1 MKYARLTPAL
11 LAAAWL
17 ALSGSANA
25 QNSLI
30 VAMPTTPPNIV
41 HMPVHIANDL
51 GLFKKYGLE
60 IKVVE
65 LAGGVYTFR
74 AMVAGSA
81 DVASASGPFSIVGRA
96 KGATTKM
103 ILANMPKLEASMV
116 VSKDIKTMA
125 DLKGKRIGIQEP
137 GGFADVLA
145 RGVLRYAKIDPKDVH
160 FVSIATEDVPALVAG
175 QVDTAMLHVEQ
186 EIIAQQKIPSLHAI
200 ARMWE
205 IQPENLYNVMAVQDK
220 TIKEKP
226 AAVKAYV
233 KGHIEATRLIYT
245 DRAKVIPIIVKYT
258 KLPKDVVEK
267 SLDLM
272 IAEVHLGRQHGL
284 NRRWSN
290 ANGAL
295 MERVGNIPKGQVP
308 KYEDAGRPFVRQ
320 RGDQGTR
327 RIQRAALPVRTKLS
341 QAGPATGGAGFEY
354 SRRRH
359 RGDGLKRRPGAAGAA
374 LMVRLQQASA
384 SMWEQ
389 RHDDR

>member
-1 MKYARLTPAL
+1 MSLRSLIPAL
-11 LAAAWL
+11 IAAA
-17 ALSGSANA
+17 AIVVPDGAQA
-25 QNSLI
+25 QNKLV

-96 KGATTKM
+96 KGAKTKA
-103 ILANMPKLEASMV
+103 ILANMPKLEASMIV
-116 VSKDIKTMA
+116 GKDIKTMA

-145 RGVLRYAKIDPKDVH
+145 RGVLRAAKIDPKDVH
-160 FVSIATEDVPALVAG
+160 FVSIATEDVPALVAN

-186 EIIAQQKIPSLHAI
+186 EIIAQQKIPTLHAI

-205 IQPENLYNVMAVQDK
+205 IQPDNLYNVMAVQDK
-220 TIKEKP
+220 LIKDKP
-226 AAVKAYV
+226 AALKAFV

-245 DRAKVIPIIVKYT
+245 DRAKVLPIIVKYT

-272 IAEVHLGRQHGL
+272 VQKCIWDANHGL
-284 NRRWSN
+284 GPKKVN
-290 ANGAL
+290 ATGAL

-308 KYEDAGRPFVRQ
+308 KYDDVVDLSFAKEAIKELGEYKGPLCPSED
-320 RGDQGTR
+320 
-327 RIQRAALPVRTKLS
+327 S
-341 QAGPATGGAGFEY
+341 
-354 SRRRH
+354 
-359 RGDGLKRRPGAAGAA
+359 
-374 LMVRLQQASA
+374 
-384 SMWEQ
+384 
-389 RHDDR
+389 

>member
-1 MKYARLTPAL
+1 MSLRSLIPAL
-11 LAAAWL
+11 IAAA
-17 ALSGSANA
+17 AIVVPNGAQA
-25 QNSLI
+25 QNKLI

-96 KGATTKM
+96 KGAKTKA

-116 VSKDIKTMA
+116 VDKNIKTMA

-145 RGVLRYAKIDPKDVH
+145 RGVLRAAKIDPKEVH
-160 FVSIATEDVPALVAG
+160 FVSIATEDVPALVAN

-186 EIIAQQKIPSLHAI
+186 EIIAQQKIPTLHAI

-205 IQPENLYNVMAVQDK
+205 IQPDNLYNVMAVQDK
-220 TIKEKP
+220 LIKDKP
-226 AAVKAYV
+226 AALKAFV

-245 DRAKVIPIIVKYT
+245 DRAKVLPIIVKYT

-272 IAEVHLGRQHGL
+272 VQKCIWDANHGL
-284 NRRWSN
+284 GPKKVN
-290 ANGAL
+290 ATGAL

-308 KYEDAGRPFVRQ
+308 KYDDVVDLSFAKEAIKELGEYKGPLCPSED
-320 RGDQGTR
+320 
-327 RIQRAALPVRTKLS
+327 S
-341 QAGPATGGAGFEY
+341 
-354 SRRRH
+354 
-359 RGDGLKRRPGAAGAA
+359 
-374 LMVRLQQASA
+374 
-384 SMWEQ
+384 
-389 RHDDR
+389 

>member
-1 MKYARLTPAL
+1 MSSRSLIPAL
-11 LAAAWL
+11 IAAA
-17 ALSGSANA
+17 AIMVPNGAHA
-25 QNSLI
+25 QNKLI

-96 KGATTKM
+96 KGAKTKA
-103 ILANMPKLEASMV
+103 ILANMPKLEASMIV
-116 VSKDIKTMA
+116 GKDIKTMA

-145 RGVLRYAKIDPKDVH
+145 RGVLRAAKIDPKEVH
-160 FVSIATEDVPALVAG
+160 FVSIATEDVPALVAN

-186 EIIAQQKIPSLHAI
+186 EIIAQQKIPTLHAI

-205 IQPENLYNVMAVQDK
+205 IQPDNLYNVMAVQDK
-220 TIKEKP
+220 LIKDKP
-226 AAVKAYV
+226 AALKAFV

-245 DRAKVIPIIVKYT
+245 DRAKVLPIIVKYT

-272 IAEVHLGRQHGL
+272 VQKCIWDANHGL
-284 NRRWSN
+284 GPKKVN
-290 ANGAL
+290 ATGAL

-308 KYEDAGRPFVRQ
+308 KYDDVVDLSFAKEAIKELGEYKGPLCPSED
-320 RGDQGTR
+320 
-327 RIQRAALPVRTKLS
+327 S
-341 QAGPATGGAGFEY
+341 
-354 SRRRH
+354 
-359 RGDGLKRRPGAAGAA
+359 
-374 LMVRLQQASA
+374 
-384 SMWEQ
+384 
-389 RHDDR
+389 

>member
-1 MKYARLTPAL
+1 MSSRSLIPAL
-11 LAAAWL
+11 IAAA
-17 ALSGSANA
+17 AVMITNGAQA
-25 QNSLI
+25 QNKLI
-30 VAMPTTPPNIV
+30 LAMPTTPPNIV

-96 KGATTKM
+96 KGAKTKA
-103 ILANMPKLEASMV
+103 ILANMPKLEASMIV
-116 VSKDIKTMA
+116 GKDIKTMA

-145 RGVLRYAKIDPKDVH
+145 RGVLRAAKIDPKDVH
-160 FVSIATEDVPALVAG
+160 FVSIATEDVPALVAN

-186 EIIAQQKIPSLHAI
+186 EIIAQQKIPTLHAI

-205 IQPENLYNVMAVQDK
+205 IQPDNLYNVMAVQDK
-220 TIKEKP
+220 LIKDKP
-226 AAVKAYV
+226 AALKAFV

-245 DRAKVIPIIVKYT
+245 DRAKVLPIIVKYT

-272 IAEVHLGRQHGL
+272 VQKCIWDANHGL
-284 NRRWSN
+284 GPKKVN
-290 ANGAL
+290 ATGAL

-308 KYEDAGRPFVRQ
+308 KYDDVVDLSFAKEAIKELGEYKGPLCPSEDR
-320 RGDQGTR
+320 
-327 RIQRAALPVRTKLS
+327 
-341 QAGPATGGAGFEY
+341 
-354 SRRRH
+354 
-359 RGDGLKRRPGAAGAA
+359 
-374 LMVRLQQASA
+374 
-384 SMWEQ
+384 
-389 RHDDR
+389 